1 MHAYFK
7 WEEFSFHVCMY
18 VCGQVPI
25 FPGIMPI
32 QSYAGFKR
40 MTDLCKTFVPE
51 HITTALEA
59 IKDDADKVG

>member
-1 MHAYFK
+1 
-7 WEEFSFHVCMY
+7 MY
-18 VCGQVPI
+18 VQVPI

-51 HITTALEA
+51 YITAALED
-59 IKDDADKVG
+59 IKDDADKVGSPIWCYWTYE

>member
-1 MHAYFK
+1 MY
-7 WEEFSFHVCMY
+7 VCMY